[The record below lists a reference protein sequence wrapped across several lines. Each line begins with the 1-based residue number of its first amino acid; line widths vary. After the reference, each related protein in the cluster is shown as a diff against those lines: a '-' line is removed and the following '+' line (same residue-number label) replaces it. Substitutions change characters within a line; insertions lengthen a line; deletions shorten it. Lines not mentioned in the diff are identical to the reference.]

1 MLDLTKINLISVS
14 ANISRV
20 YEIAKTGNHTVKL
33 IPSEGVSVYD
43 IQLLNDFY
51 QFPNIEGHCD
61 MYCEVYIDYSEISTL
76 FNGRKYETKEDIK
89 QRINQSNQNATPS
102 RNLSPSCQSLLKAAI
117 TKLNLGLSDT
127 LAVIEV
133 SLTIAQMEGS
143 KDIQPQHI
151 AEAIQYQTIEQNKK

>member
-1 MLDLTKINLISVS
+1 MLDLTKINLISASV
-14 ANISRV
+14 NISRV

-51 QFPNIEGHCD
+51 EFPNTEGHCD

-76 FNGRKYETKEDIK
+76 FNGRKYETKEDIE
-89 QRINQSNQNATPS
+89 QRINQSNKNEIPL
-102 RNLSPSCQSLLKAAI
+102 REISPSCQSLLKAAI
-117 TKLNLGLSDT
+117 TTLNLGLRDT

-133 SLTIAQMEGS
+133 SLTIARMEGS
-143 KDIQPQHI
+143 KDIKLQHI
-151 AEAIQYQTIEQNKK
+151 AEAIQYQSIENTLK